1 MFTVGIL
8 ALTRNDHN
16 YLLKRKTRHS
26 ASCGTI
32 WLRKVEETFR
42 DPASLVKSTESFKT
56 LRCGLSSGVC
66 LCICDVTTK
75 IIKTFILFYFSNDQT
90 SVAASRRLD
99 FEAIKHVC
107 CISIDTTAVR
117 ILQMEI
123 CAHFNTFASVA
134 SVLTEQPYGFCR

>member
-42 DPASLVKSTESFKT
+42 DPASLLKSTESFA
-56 LRCGLSSGVC
+56 LRPVFRC
-66 LCICDVTTK
+66 
-75 IIKTFILFYFSNDQT
+75 
-90 SVAASRRLD
+90 
-99 FEAIKHVC
+99 
-107 CISIDTTAVR
+107 
-117 ILQMEI
+117 M
-123 CAHFNTFASVA
+123 ASV
-134 SVLTEQPYGFCR
+134 SVTS